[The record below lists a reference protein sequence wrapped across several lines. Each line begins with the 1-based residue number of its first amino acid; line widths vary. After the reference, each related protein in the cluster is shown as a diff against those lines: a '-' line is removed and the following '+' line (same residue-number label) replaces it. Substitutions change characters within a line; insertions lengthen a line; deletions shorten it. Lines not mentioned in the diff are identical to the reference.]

1 MSVSGAFG
9 LILDIGHAGKPRPKH
24 LDQGAVCGPRAEAVL
39 AKAYVE
45 AAAELCAERGIP
57 CHVLQPPAEGWSYVR
72 RHAEAARLARG
83 APSTRWLYVQAHL
96 NSAERDPRY
105 GLVGYDPRSG
115 EGKRAAQNLANA
127 LERNLT
133 AAIGKARAEAAEGD
147 WSRMLGT
154 IEGIWDGPDNL
165 CGVCY
170 EPAFIQSDLWAQPDA
185 AARVALALVDGAAAW
200 GAT

>member
-1 MSVSGAFG
+1 MPVSAAFG
-9 LILDIGHAGKPRPKH
+9 LILDIGHAGKPSPKH
-24 LDQGAVCGPRAEAVL
+24 LDRGAVYGPREEAAL
-39 AKAYVE
+39 ARAYVD
-45 AAAELCAERGIP
+45 AAARLCVERGIP
-57 CHVLQPPAEGWSYVR
+57 CRVLQPPREGWSYAR
-72 RHAEAARLARG
+72 RHTEAARLAKD
-83 APSTRWLYVQAHL
+83 APGTRWLYVQCHL

-115 EGKRAAQNLANA
+115 GGKLAARSLASA
-127 LERNLT
+127 LERHLS
-133 AAIGKARAEAAEGD
+133 AAIGSARAEAAEGG

-170 EPAFIQSDLWAQPDA
+170 EPAFIQADFWARPDA
-185 AARVALALVDGAAAW
+185 AAVVALALVDGAAAW